1 MSKWEIALNFLRMK
15 NMYDEFTS
23 NFGMIQLPLN
33 NEFSLIESKKYK
45 RKLNIKPRDYKLG
58 GVLMQHSKEEMDGK
72 KKLMDKNSING
83 KNVGRKKT
91 ITNNTLIPDQEKEKT
106 EKKNL
111 NTVDTNAKEIFKYGF
126 GLFLAIIQESISTQ
140 KVDYSCAPRH
150 IAVEENKVFYDK
162 NNEDND
168 DDNSNSSNDSN

>member
-1 MSKWEIALNFLRMK
+1 
-15 NMYDEFTS
+15 MYDEFTS

-140 KVDYSCAPRH
+140 KVDYSCAPKH

>member
-1 MSKWEIALNFLRMK
+1 
-15 NMYDEFTS
+15 MYDEFTS

-45 RKLNIKPRDYKLG
+45 RKLNIKPRDYKMG
-58 GVLMQHSKEEMDGK
+58 GIMVQHSKEFKEEK
-72 KKLMDKNSING
+72 KGMDKNMTNG

-126 GLFLAIIQESISTQ
+126 GLFLAIIQESISIQ
-140 KVDYSCAPRH
+140 KVDYSRAPRH
-150 IAVEENKVFYDK
+150 IAVKENKAFYDK
-162 NNEDND
+162 NKANHEDN
-168 DDNSNSSNDSN
+168 SFSGNDS

>member
-1 MSKWEIALNFLRMK
+1 MNYSKE
-15 NMYDEFTS
+15 Y
-23 NFGMIQLPLN
+23 
-33 NEFSLIESKKYK
+33 
-45 RKLNIKPRDYKLG
+45 
-58 GVLMQHSKEEMDGK
+58 KEEMDGK
-72 KKLMDKNSING
+72 KKMVDKNGING

-111 NTVDTNAKEIFKYGF
+111 NCVDTNAKEIFKYGF

-150 IAVEENKVFYDK
+150 IAIKENKPFYDK
-162 NNEDND
+162 DVEHDE
-168 DDNSNSSNDSN
+168 NSFSGNDS